1 MTLGLFWSRY
11 ELELHGQHLREIDA
25 KYEYLIQYEMW
36 NWLIAK
42 IPEKVQIQI
51 LRGHN
56 HGEQSWSCHDW
67 VIHMLEWLKENK
79 SAEVY
84 DAVIDKISIVKAQP
98 REEAERHAART
109 LSDSELAAMQA
120 AGYFKGIERRTK
132 GEEKP

>member
-1 MTLGLFWSRY
+1 
-11 ELELHGQHLREIDA
+11 
-25 KYEYLIQYEMW
+25 
-36 NWLIAK
+36 
-42 IPEKVQIQI
+42 
-51 LRGHN
+51 
-56 HGEQSWSCHDW
+56 
-67 VIHMLEWLKENK
+67 MLEWLKENK